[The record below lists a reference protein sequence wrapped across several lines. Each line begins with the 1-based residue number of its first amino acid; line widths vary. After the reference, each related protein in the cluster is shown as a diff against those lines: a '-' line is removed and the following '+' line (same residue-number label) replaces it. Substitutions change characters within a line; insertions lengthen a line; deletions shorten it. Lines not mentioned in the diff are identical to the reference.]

1 MWIYKALQKRW
12 YRGYLAVGGRD
23 GFSYT
28 HILIFWRGCIFV
40 ETTAWNSNH
49 DVLSTQTNTNPHSLT
64 VGLRFDI

>member
-49 DVLSTQTNTNPHSLT
+49 DVLDNTNKHKSTQPNCWS
-64 VGLRFDI
+64 